1 MNMKK
6 FTLITGAAGFL
17 GKIHAETAHEM
28 RHNLILLDLDKK
40 RLSNLAKSLR
50 NINEELEVITF
61 VTDVSNESKLK
72 KISNSLLR
80 AKRYVNVIINN
91 AAIDSKV
98 SMNKKISNSSLENFS
113 QKNWNNELNVGLKGA
128 FLCSKIFGKHMIK
141 LKMGNIINIGSDL
154 SVIAPNQKLYKDSGF
169 KNFVKPVTYSVIK
182 HGILGLTKYI
192 ASSWSQHNIRSNCLS
207 LGPIE
212 NNHPTKFKSN
222 IKKLIPLSRMGS
234 KLDVE
239 NAIKFLLSEES
250 EFMNGHNLIIDGGRT
265 II

>member
-1 MNMKK
+1 M
-6 FTLITGAAGFL
+6 
-17 GKIHAETAHEM
+17 
-28 RHNLILLDLDKK
+28 
-40 RLSNLAKSLR
+40 
-50 NINEELEVITF
+50 
-61 VTDVSNESKLK
+61 
-72 KISNSLLR
+72 
-80 AKRYVNVIINN
+80 IINN
-91 AAIDSKV
+91 AAIDSKI

-192 ASSWSQHNIRSNCLS
+192 ASSWAQHNIRSNCLS

-212 NNHPTKFKSN
+212 NNHPTQFKSN
-222 IKKLIPLSRMGS
+222 LKKLYL
-234 KLDVE
+234 
-239 NAIKFLLSEES
+239 
-250 EFMNGHNLIIDGGRT
+250 
-265 II
+265 